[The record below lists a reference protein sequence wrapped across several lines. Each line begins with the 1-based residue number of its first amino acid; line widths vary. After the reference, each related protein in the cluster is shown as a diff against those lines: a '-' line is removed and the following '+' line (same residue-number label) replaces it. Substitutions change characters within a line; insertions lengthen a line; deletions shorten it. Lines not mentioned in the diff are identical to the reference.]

1 MDILCAYAISILLQN
16 PTQFTTKKNIA
27 YISLPCYNVLDVVVP
42 CLVYIDG
49 LMPYKTSYYR
59 RKNLSFISLSLRK
72 WDNYKRKLLQ
82 RRKISKNVEIL
93 SNIEIFT

>member
-42 CLVYIDG
+42 YFVYIDS
-49 LMPYKTSYYR
+49 LMPYKT
-59 RKNLSFISLSLRK
+59 
-72 WDNYKRKLLQ
+72 W
-82 RRKISKNVEIL
+82 
-93 SNIEIFT
+93 

>member
-27 YISLPCYNVLDVVVP
+27 YISLPCYNVLDVVVS
-42 CLVYIDG
+42 CLIYIDS
-49 LMPYKTSYYR
+49 LMPYKTWYYR

-82 RRKISKNVEIL
+82 RRKISENVEIL